1 MLAGVRVFF
10 FFFFYQCDDTKG
22 VCVYVFFVSNS
33 FFMVAGC
40 GVFFVYKHNLVCV
53 QHNLWAIPD
62 NMSTWSL

>member
-10 FFFFYQCDDTKG
+10 VCFFYQCDDTQC
-22 VCVYVFFVSNS
+22 VCVYVYLVTNS
-33 FFMVAGC
+33 VYMVAGL
-40 GVFFVYKHNLVCV
+40 GVFCGHKHNLVWV